1 MDGLKYAA
9 QVEKW
14 DLFEIEI
21 QGKAEGNPFTDYEIQ
36 GVFTGKNETV
46 TVDGFYDGD
55 GIYRVRF
62 MPSFEGEY
70 RFKVTGSFSKEEY
83 EGGFTVTAP
92 SKGNHGPVR
101 VANTYHFAYED
112 GTPYYSI
119 GTTCYVWNLQSDELI
134 EQTFE
139 TLKNSAFNKI
149 RFCVFPKHYDYNL
162 GEPRSYPYEG
172 TPMDSSVL
180 TKENF
185 FGYTGK
191 TEGNHWDFT
200 RFNPKHFQHIEK
212 CILRLRDM
220 GIEADLIVMHPY
232 DRWGF
237 AQMTKEQDA
246 LYWKYVLARFSAY
259 RNMWWSLANEYDLFD
274 HKAVEDW
281 EGYAKIICE
290 QDPYHHL
297 RSIHNCLV
305 FYDYNRP
312 WITHCSIQRQD
323 LYKSSELVNEWRE
336 KYQNSETLTE
346 VRSQTI
352 GIIGFGTIGRLV
364 VERLK
369 GFHPTILVNDP
380 FADEDKIRE
389 EGCEPVTKEEL
400 LKRSDVVTIHA
411 RINAGDPP
419 IIGKEEFG
427 QMKETA
433 YLINTARAVAVD
445 MKELYHALSEHKI
458 MGAAIDVFPTEPVTK
473 DEPLLKLDNITVT
486 NHQGGATV
494 ESYVKAPE
502 MVLDMLKQTLE

>member
-1 MDGLKYAA
+1 MKCVAVGDMMIPSIYFRRELEKSSIIDEFICKSWKENSSKDDFREVIRKIETQGACAFEVEDEITELMKKADVIFVHQCPVSKEVIKEAENLKYILSCRGGVENIDMEAA
-9 QVEKW
+9 KEKGVKV
-14 DLFEIEI
+14 INCPAHNAYAV
-21 QGKAEGNPFTDYEIQ
+21 AEYTIGMIL
-36 GVFTGKNETV
+36 NELRNIT
-46 TVDGFYDGD
+46 
-55 GIYRVRF
+55 RAC
-62 MPSFEGEY
+62 M
-70 RFKVTGSFSKEEY
+70 
-83 EGGFTVTAP
+83 A
-92 SKGNHGPVR
+92 
-101 VANTYHFAYED
+101 
-112 GTPYYSI
+112 
-119 GTTCYVWNLQSDELI
+119 
-134 EQTFE
+134 
-139 TLKNSAFNKI
+139 LKS
-149 RFCVFPKHYDYNL
+149 
-162 GEPRSYPYEG
+162 G
-172 TPMDSSVL
+172 
-180 TKENF
+180 
-185 FGYTGK
+185 
-191 TEGNHWDFT
+191 
-200 RFNPKHFQHIEK
+200 
-212 CILRLRDM
+212 
-220 GIEADLIVMHPY
+220 
-232 DRWGF
+232 
-237 AQMTKEQDA
+237 
-246 LYWKYVLARFSAY
+246 
-259 RNMWWSLANEYDLFD
+259 
-274 HKAVEDW
+274 
-281 EGYAKIICE
+281 
-290 QDPYHHL
+290 
-297 RSIHNCLV
+297 
-305 FYDYNRP
+305 
-312 WITHCSIQRQD
+312 
-323 LYKSSELVNEWRE
+323 EWRE

>member
-1 MDGLKYAA
+1 MKCVAVGDMMIPSIYFRRELEKSSIIDEFICKSWKENSSKDDFREVIRKIETQGACAFEVEDEITELMKKADVIFVHQCPVSKEVIKEAENLKYILSCRGGVENIDMEAA
-9 QVEKW
+9 KEKGVKV
-14 DLFEIEI
+14 INCPSHNAYAV
-21 QGKAEGNPFTDYEIQ
+21 AEYTIGMIL
-36 GVFTGKNETV
+36 NELRNIT
-46 TVDGFYDGD
+46 
-55 GIYRVRF
+55 RAC
-62 MPSFEGEY
+62 M
-70 RFKVTGSFSKEEY
+70 
-83 EGGFTVTAP
+83 A
-92 SKGNHGPVR
+92 
-101 VANTYHFAYED
+101 
-112 GTPYYSI
+112 
-119 GTTCYVWNLQSDELI
+119 
-134 EQTFE
+134 
-139 TLKNSAFNKI
+139 LKS
-149 RFCVFPKHYDYNL
+149 
-162 GEPRSYPYEG
+162 G
-172 TPMDSSVL
+172 
-180 TKENF
+180 
-185 FGYTGK
+185 
-191 TEGNHWDFT
+191 
-200 RFNPKHFQHIEK
+200 
-212 CILRLRDM
+212 
-220 GIEADLIVMHPY
+220 
-232 DRWGF
+232 
-237 AQMTKEQDA
+237 
-246 LYWKYVLARFSAY
+246 
-259 RNMWWSLANEYDLFD
+259 
-274 HKAVEDW
+274 
-281 EGYAKIICE
+281 
-290 QDPYHHL
+290 
-297 RSIHNCLV
+297 
-305 FYDYNRP
+305 
-312 WITHCSIQRQD
+312 
-323 LYKSSELVNEWRE
+323 EWRE
-336 KYQNSETLTE
+336 KYQNSESLTE

>member
-1 MDGLKYAA
+1 MKCVAVGDMMIPSVYFKEELEKSQIIDEFTCKSWKEDYSKDEFREVIREIETKGPEAFDPGEEITDLMKKADVIFVHQCPVSKKVINEAKNLKYILSCRGG
-9 QVEKW
+9 VENIDMEAVK
-14 DLFEIEI
+14 EKGVKVINCPAHNAYAV
-21 QGKAEGNPFTDYEIQ
+21 AEYTIGMIL
-36 GVFTGKNETV
+36 NELRNIT
-46 TVDGFYDGD
+46 
-55 GIYRVRF
+55 RAC
-62 MPSFEGEY
+62 M
-70 RFKVTGSFSKEEY
+70 
-83 EGGFTVTAP
+83 A
-92 SKGNHGPVR
+92 
-101 VANTYHFAYED
+101 
-112 GTPYYSI
+112 
-119 GTTCYVWNLQSDELI
+119 
-134 EQTFE
+134 
-139 TLKNSAFNKI
+139 LKS
-149 RFCVFPKHYDYNL
+149 
-162 GEPRSYPYEG
+162 G
-172 TPMDSSVL
+172 
-180 TKENF
+180 
-185 FGYTGK
+185 
-191 TEGNHWDFT
+191 
-200 RFNPKHFQHIEK
+200 
-212 CILRLRDM
+212 
-220 GIEADLIVMHPY
+220 
-232 DRWGF
+232 
-237 AQMTKEQDA
+237 
-246 LYWKYVLARFSAY
+246 
-259 RNMWWSLANEYDLFD
+259 
-274 HKAVEDW
+274 
-281 EGYAKIICE
+281 
-290 QDPYHHL
+290 
-297 RSIHNCLV
+297 
-305 FYDYNRP
+305 
-312 WITHCSIQRQD
+312 
-323 LYKSSELVNEWRE
+323 EWRE